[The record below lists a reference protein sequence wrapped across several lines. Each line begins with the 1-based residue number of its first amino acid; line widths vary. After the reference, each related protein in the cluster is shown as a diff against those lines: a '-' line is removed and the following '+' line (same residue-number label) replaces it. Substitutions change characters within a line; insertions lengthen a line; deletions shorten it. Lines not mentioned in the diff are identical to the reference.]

1 MQTPAWIT
9 LVGVIGTWLIFIAAI
24 WGERIRSWLF
34 KPELHIQLVNPVGE
48 LTKETII
55 WTENGERR
63 ERQRPA
69 RYYYLSVTNLRRW
82 PVANN
87 VQVSITRLETPDPSR
102 EPQIAWEGEVPFQW
116 QHPQLYPLSRIV
128 GAAARADFVVVAN
141 DTEVGQKQLHLML
154 LIEPNN
160 FQRSHYQ
167 ETLFWV
173 TVIARSNETDSRPH
187 RVEIAW
193 DGEWNPGDTEM
204 SRHLKIT
211 DVTAPATVVKP
222 RWRWIGA

>member
-9 LVGVIGTWLIFIAAI
+9 LLGVIGTWLIFIAAI

-48 LTKETII
+48 LTKGTII

-69 RYYYLSVTNLRRW
+69 RYYYLSVANLRRW

-102 EPQIAWEGEVPFQW
+102 N
-116 QHPQLYPLSRIV
+116 R
-128 GAAARADFVVVAN
+128 R
-141 DTEVGQKQLHLML
+141 
-154 LIEPNN
+154 
-160 FQRSHYQ
+160 
-167 ETLFWV
+167 
-173 TVIARSNETDSRPH
+173 
-187 RVEIAW
+187 
-193 DGEWNPGDTEM
+193 
-204 SRHLKIT
+204 
-211 DVTAPATVVKP
+211 
-222 RWRWIGA
+222 